1 MTELSRADAVELLD
15 FIGDAQAPE
24 RPEPFT
30 TDLLDRLAVVMGCA
44 FATYQQVDLRR
55 RVVYNEVVCSNEARH
70 AKRPEVGSR
79 ELRKDGV
86 VVRLASGEVKT
97 WSDEFDRSA
106 RWQFETLPWTREF
119 GIVDCAV
126 ICFGSGAD
134 RALLILH
141 AQDRDFTQRDRR
153 KLHALHP
160 HVHALIREARAR
172 KLLASLT
179 GATEAQD
186 ESDGRGFLLFDS
198 RLVIEQGSPA
208 ALRMLRTWFGETD
221 GQMPGSL
228 ADWLLS
234 PAYGREPL
242 RIEGRGKR
250 LLVEAPTVG
259 ALVMTEE
266 HMPPVSL
273 TAREIEVLSCIA
285 AGRPTSEVARLLWV
299 TPATV
304 SKHLEHIY
312 RKLGVSSRTA
322 ALAAVGL
329 RAESLPEKGDSPHGR
344 ESRLDSSA
352 SRGSRALEG

>member
-1 MTELSRADAVELLD
+1 MTTLSRADAVELLG
-15 FIGDAQAPE
+15 FVGDAQATE
-24 RPEPFT
+24 GPEPFT
-30 TDLLDRLAVVMGCA
+30 TELLDRLAGVMDCA
-44 FATYQQVDLRR
+44 FATYQRVDIGRR
-55 RVVYNEVVCSNEARH
+55 IVYDEVVCSNEARH
-70 AKRPEVGSR
+70 AARPEVGSR
-79 ELRKDGV
+79 ELRKDGL

-106 RWQFETLPWTREF
+106 RRQFETLPWAREF
-119 GIVDCAV
+119 GVVDCAV
-126 ICFGSGAD
+126 TCFGSGAD

-141 AQDRDFTQRDRR
+141 AQERDFTQRDRR

-172 KLLASLT
+172 KLLAGLT

-186 ESDGRGFLLFDS
+186 ESEARGFLLFDR
-198 RLVIEQGSPA
+198 RLLIEQGSPA
-208 ALRMLRTWFGETD
+208 ALRMLRTWFGKTD
-221 GQMPGSL
+221 GRMPGSI

-242 RIEGRGKR
+242 RIEGDGKR
-250 LLVEAPTVG
+250 LVVDAPTVG

-266 HMPPVSL
+266 HSPPASL
-273 TAREIEVLSCIA
+273 TAREIEVLLCIA
-285 AGRPTSEVARLLWV
+285 AGMTTSEVARLLWV

-322 ALAAVGL
+322 ALAAMGL
-329 RAESLPEKGDSPHGR
+329 RAESLPEKGDSPH
-344 ESRLDSSA
+344 SR
-352 SRGSRALEG
+352 